1 MKGKQLKNKN
11 LKLTLSLI
19 VFSLITTS
27 CTPPIP
33 PDVLASYAEAEV
45 TCANG
50 PVNVLATDVTNAPI
64 QAAIDLYIASCPESN
79 VTVTNEIENPNIV
92 ITDFTDKEPTKCV
105 DASVQVPIMHKT
117 SSLAYFVSG
126 FDGLYFNADVAS
138 EILSGKITNLND
150 PKIAETNPNFELI
163 DQPLTV
169 LGVKSLAASD
179 EAYLTWLTRVT
190 GNKIETLKASNL
202 FESYAELVQAFIQ
215 TEGAIALLPS
225 NIIFENT
232 LTFSNLFI
240 EDKEYLFDSSSF
252 ASAASQF
259 ISNADTDLMEI
270 SLDPSITPAQ
280 DAGLETTSNPW
291 QGIST
296 VYAELCGSDDSEQSA
311 RIFLR
316 FMLRLDA
323 QGQLEIY
330 GYFPIAESLR
340 LKAAGIVGKTLPTP
354 SIDPALLQN

>member
-1 MKGKQLKNKN
+1 MKKKFLN
-11 LKLTLSLI
+11 LSISLI
-19 VFSLITTS
+19 SLS
-27 CTPPIP
+27 FFLAACTPPIP

-50 PVNVLATDVTNAPI
+50 AVNVLATDVTSAPI
-64 QAAIDLYIASCPESN
+64 QASIDLYLASCPEAN
-79 VTVTNEIENPNIV
+79 VTISNEIENPNIV

-105 DASVQVPIMHKT
+105 DANVQVPIMHKT
-117 SSLAYFVSG
+117 SALAYFVSG

-169 LGVKSLAASD
+169 LGVNNLAASD
-179 EAYLTWLTRVT
+179 QRYLEWLTRVT
-190 GNKIETLKASNL
+190 GNPIESVTASTS
-202 FESYAELVQAFIQ
+202 FDTYADLVATFSQ

-240 EDKEYLFDSSSF
+240 EDKEYLFDSASF

-259 ISNADTDLMEI
+259 VSNSDSDLMEI
-270 SLDPSITPAQ
+270 NLDPTITPAQ

-296 VYAELCGSDDSEQSA
+296 VYAELCGSDDSQQSA

-316 FMLRLDA
+316 FLLRLDA

-354 SIDPALLQN
+354 SIDPALLQ